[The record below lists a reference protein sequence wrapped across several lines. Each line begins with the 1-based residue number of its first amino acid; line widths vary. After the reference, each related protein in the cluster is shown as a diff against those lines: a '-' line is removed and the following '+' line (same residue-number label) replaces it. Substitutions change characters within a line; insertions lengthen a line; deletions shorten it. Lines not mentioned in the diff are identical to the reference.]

1 MKETIRK
8 KIIYVIVM
16 VTILIFS
23 FSAKV
28 QTGQANPM
36 ELSARFSLYSDVK
49 AYSIGD
55 VLMVNI
61 VENASA
67 TGTSGTQTGKQQ
79 EMEIEGKTGTGM
91 MRFIAPF
98 FGKVDGKN
106 SFKGSGQT
114 NRSGKIVGKMTV
126 TVKDLMPNGTL
137 LVEGSRTIE
146 VNDDKEVMTIS
157 GLVNPTDVNRENTI
171 NSYQIAN
178 VKISYKGKGA
188 QSDGSR
194 PGLFMRIINYIF

>member
-1 MKETIRK
+1 MEKTNGKRIL
-8 KIIYVIVM
+8 YLTAIV
-16 VTILIFS
+16 TTLIFS
-23 FSAKV
+23 LSVTF
-28 QTGQANPM
+28 QPGQANDM
-36 ELSARFSLYSDVK
+36 ESSARFSLYSDVK
-49 AYSIGD
+49 AYSVGD

-61 VENASA
+61 VENSSA

-79 EMEIEGKTGTGM
+79 ELEVEGKTGTGM
-91 MRFIAPF
+91 MKFMAPF

-114 NRSGKIVGKMTV
+114 NRSGKVIGKMTV
-126 TVKDLMPNGTL
+126 TVIELLPNGTL

-146 VNDDKEVMTIS
+146 VNNDKEVMTIS
-157 GLVNPTDVNRENTI
+157 GLVNPTDVTRENTI

-188 QSDGSR
+188 QTDGSR